1 MEEFAENGLA
11 PESLPAFAT
20 LAKNLSLTVQ
30 RLERASDIGE
40 KREHQIR
47 EEERHRTLRH
57 FESSPGTHSIGR
69 VYPPEILPAPA
80 VLPVAFPVP
89 KIQPCMLD

>member
-1 MEEFAENGLA
+1 MAHANHILSPAKLEEFAENGLA

-20 LAKNLSLTVQ
+20 LAKNLSLTAQ

-47 EEERHRTLRH
+47 EEERRRTLRH
-57 FESSPGTHSIGR
+57 F
-69 VYPPEILPAPA
+69 
-80 VLPVAFPVP
+80 
-89 KIQPCMLD
+89 